1 MNESG
6 WIEKTA
12 RSLFV
17 DEILPGKIYARG
29 RNGVKLAHSSFK
41 VSIFPFFLFP
51 TKRYSSKYV
60 LEPSSHEYKNKML
73 PKKSRP
79 SWQASHLQVNVGE
92 TVHVLSVNVRT
103 KIAEVA

>member
-1 MNESG
+1 MRNEGETKGRLNSDREEKVNESG

-41 VSIFPFFLFP
+41 F
-51 TKRYSSKYV
+51 
-60 LEPSSHEYKNKML
+60 
-73 PKKSRP
+73 
-79 SWQASHLQVNVGE
+79 
-92 TVHVLSVNVRT
+92 
-103 KIAEVA
+103 